1 VTNLGAFSFQAV
13 PDSPQYK
20 ASQPASSDAPPAQ
33 GAAPGGALGGL
44 LFPLLL
50 FLPIILILFWQSR
63 SQQKKQEATLSS
75 LKTGDRVLTQSGL
88 VGRLLAIEGRYAKLE
103 LPPSGTKVTILK
115 SGLLGRDTDEAPAG
129 KEKEAAP
136 SAEKSTSE
144 KSTAEKSEKKK

>member
-33 GAAPGGALGGL
+33 AAPPGGALGGL
-44 LFPLLL
+44 LFPLIL

-63 SQQKKQEATLSS
+63 SQQKKQEASLTS
-75 LKTGDRVLTQSGL
+75 LKAGDRVLTQSGL
-88 VGRLLAIEGRYAKLE
+88 VGRLIAIEGRYAKLE

-129 KEKEAAP
+129 KDKETA
-136 SAEKSTSE
+136 SNTDKSL
-144 KSTAEKSEKKK
+144 AEKSEKKK